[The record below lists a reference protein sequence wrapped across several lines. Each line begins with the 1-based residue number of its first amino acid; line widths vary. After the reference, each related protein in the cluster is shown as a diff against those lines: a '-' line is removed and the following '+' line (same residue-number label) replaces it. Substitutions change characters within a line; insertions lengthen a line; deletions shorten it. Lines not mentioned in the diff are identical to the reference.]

1 MDSIASIIDKNK
13 VVGETN
19 GITIVRI
26 LCHHEDPS
34 ILLTSYKSCGIFC
47 SASEQN
53 NIAQP
58 EFFHTVT
65 IIIDHKAL
73 SELCNQSGCGKWN
86 QPNIW
91 FNKPTS
97 GSYIQAHTIDIA
109 TIGVIQGEN

>member
-1 MDSIASIIDKNK
+1 
-13 VVGETN
+13 
-19 GITIVRI
+19 
-26 LCHHEDPS
+26 
-34 ILLTSYKSCGIFC
+34 
-47 SASEQN
+47 

-109 TIGVIQGEN
+109 TIGVIQGENIIDLKNVIPFSPSLNKMANNNPIKIVGITVKKPNIMVFLSA